1 MAKPKTSAAAND
13 PSLPAVSAQINTNG
27 FRRWHE
33 YELTRSFGYLG
44 LGVLSLIAGLAI
56 MESTFDL
63 PNSAQRWLKL
73 FLSFF
78 CLWGA
83 AWAWLRFVK
92 ILIVAEVLSRQSVCD
107 KCQRYGQITI
117 LSEDYDAENTAH
129 LLTCRC
135 KKCQHIWQM
144 SYTLQLRDARL

>member
-1 MAKPKTSAAAND
+1 MPKTPAADSD
-13 PSLPAVSAQINTNG
+13 PNLPAVSDAINANG

-56 MESTFDL
+56 MEATFDL
-63 PNSAQRWLKL
+63 ANGAQRWLKL

-92 ILIVAEVLSRQSVCD
+92 ILIVAEVLSRQSVCEN
-107 KCQRYGQITI
+107 CQRYGQITI
-117 LSEDYDAENTAH
+117 LGQDYDRQNSTH
-129 LLTCRC
+129 LLSCQC